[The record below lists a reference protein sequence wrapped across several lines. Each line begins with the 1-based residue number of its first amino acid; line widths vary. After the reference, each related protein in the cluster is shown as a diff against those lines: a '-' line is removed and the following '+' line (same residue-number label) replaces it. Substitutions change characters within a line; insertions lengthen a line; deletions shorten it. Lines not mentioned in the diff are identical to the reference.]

1 VFVVEKGS
9 SSLLRHGIIG
19 NLHIICVF
27 FLQQENLEFQGSK
40 IEHDDHVV
48 EPNLMIE
55 GLCITILNRKWLHLG
70 VQEFWEHNAP
80 FILSHSYIM
89 NNVS

>member
-1 VFVVEKGS
+1 M
-9 SSLLRHGIIG
+9 
-19 NLHIICVF
+19 CVF
-27 FLQQENLEFQGSK
+27 LATREFRVPR
-40 IEHDDHVV
+40 EHDDHVV